1 MKDVDHYAKII
12 WDYMLLH
19 HKLEKVDAIF
29 ALGSTDLR
37 TPKRA
42 AELYHQ
48 GFAPY
53 VICSG
58 GVGKIKDFDL
68 SEAEKFR
75 DILVRKGVPEDKII
89 LEKKASNT
97 GENITFT
104 KELLKN
110 LNFDFNSFILVQKPY
125 MERRTYATFKKQWP
139 EPRIFVT
146 SPAISYE
153 DYSQDRSFKE
163 KFTNLMVGDL
173 QRIVEYP
180 KLGFQIEQDVPDE
193 VLDAW
198 QKLVDMGYTKYFL
211 K

>member
-1 MKDVDHYAKII
+1 M
-12 WDYMLLH
+12 
-19 HKLEKVDAIF
+19 
-29 ALGSTDLR
+29 
-37 TPKRA
+37 
-42 AELYHQ
+42 
-48 GFAPY
+48 
-53 VICSG
+53 
-58 GVGKIKDFDL
+58 
-68 SEAEKFR
+68 
-75 DILVRKGVPEDKII
+75 
-89 LEKKASNT
+89 
-97 GENITFT
+97 
-104 KELLKN
+104 LKN